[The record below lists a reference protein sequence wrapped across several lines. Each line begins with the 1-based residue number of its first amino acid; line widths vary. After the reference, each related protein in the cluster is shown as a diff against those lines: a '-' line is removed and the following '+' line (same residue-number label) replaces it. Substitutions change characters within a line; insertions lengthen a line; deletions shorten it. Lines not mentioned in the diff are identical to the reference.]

1 MSYSQKSNAQDTYF
15 HEDYQKHKCPDS
27 RSRHYEHCVEDVLEA
42 ILEAQKKAKKDHGCD
57 TSCKKSIEDLLC
69 EKKKHKKNTIPFILY
84 CGCEP
89 FKGTGV
95 TTYHCHSKKKKAFKC
110 IETYVFKIIDLDYK
124 CATLELLTFKSDH
137 KGDDSH
143 HHHDNKC
150 ALSSPCKQIDH
161 KSVEDLMDTGI
172 CITVDLSCFCAITCL
187 PAVHLY

>member
-15 HEDYQKHKCPDS
+15 HEDYQRNKCHDS
-27 RSRHYEHCVEDVLEA
+27 RSRHYDHCVEDVLEA
-42 ILEAQKKAKKDHGCD
+42 ILEAQKKAKKDHGCE

-95 TTYHCHSKKKKAFKC
+95 TTYHCHSKKKKNFKC
-110 IETYVFKIIDLDYK
+110 IETYVFKLIDLDHR

-137 KGDDSH
+137 HKGDSQH
-143 HHHDNKC
+143 HHESKC
-150 ALSSPCKQIDH
+150 SLSSPCKQIDH
-161 KSVEDLMDTGI
+161 KSVDDLMGTGI

-187 PAVHLY
+187 PAVHL